1 MGNCLI
7 AASLDYVDGSVIER
21 TSGGWVSQGGRGL
34 CKCAPVLTII
44 LILPIT
50 DVDGSLVVRKTR
62 KKPVFC
68 LYRLCGLVGG
78 CLPSTNILSL
88 GTCFLRL
95 GSREVRPNSAGGWVL
110 GGGGVVV

>member
-1 MGNCLI
+1 MGEP
-7 AASLDYVDGSVIER
+7 G
-21 TSGGWVSQGGRGL
+21 GGRGL
-34 CKCAPVLTII
+34 CKYAPVLTVI

-62 KKPVFC
+62 KPVSTGIVSV
-68 LYRLCGLVGG
+68 GLVGG

-95 GSREVRPNSAGGWVL
+95 GSGEVRPNSAGGMGAGRGRGCCL
-110 GGGGVVV
+110 K